1 MSNKHQAVLLI
12 ADNFSKID
20 ATPHL
25 DELITQGNSTL
36 LVLRNAESQPQSVK
50 DLFLFNSITS
60 ISQLN
65 GEGPNEKFAKDE
77 QSVIERNF
85 FKRELT
91 KGHFDE
97 LFHNGA
103 FSKGA
108 GLQVISNCEKV
119 LEQAEKYKMGPV
131 KLVEAFDNKSLDSA
145 ELTIIYLKN
154 A

>member
-50 DLFLFNSITS
+50 DVFLFNSITS

-65 GEGPNEKFAKDE
+65 GEGPN
-77 QSVIERNF
+77 
-85 FKRELT
+85 
-91 KGHFDE
+91 
-97 LFHNGA
+97 
-103 FSKGA
+103 
-108 GLQVISNCEKV
+108 
-119 LEQAEKYKMGPV
+119 
-131 KLVEAFDNKSLDSA
+131 
-145 ELTIIYLKN
+145 
-154 A
+154 